1 MIKDLWLFINIG
13 ISTFIFSILVI
24 IIGLFDKSKKYT
36 GFTIQLWSKWILSAS
51 FINYKI
57 NGLKNILKN

>member
-36 GFTIQLWSKWILSAS
+36 GFTIQL
-51 FINYKI
+51 
-57 NGLKNILKN
+57 